1 MFGFVQWD
9 DPLAL
14 LLEVLLSAVVV
25 IVVVFFVRRAN
36 AQGSA
41 VQGPSDEGS
50 PPQPPKPEG
59 E

>member
-14 LLEVLLSAVVV
+14 LLEVLLSAAVV
-25 IVVVFFVRRAN
+25 IVVVFFVRRTN
-36 AQGSA
+36 ARGSAEQGSHDA
-41 VQGPSDEGS
+41 GS
-50 PPQPPKPEG
+50 PPQPPKPED

>member
-36 AQGSA
+36 ARGSA
-41 VQGPSDEGS
+41 EQESHDAGS